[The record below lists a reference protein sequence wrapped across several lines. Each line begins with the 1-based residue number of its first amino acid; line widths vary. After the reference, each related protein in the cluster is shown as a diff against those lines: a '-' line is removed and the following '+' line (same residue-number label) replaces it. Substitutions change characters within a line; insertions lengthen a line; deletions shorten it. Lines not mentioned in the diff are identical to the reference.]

1 MDGHATED
9 RYIDRLTRAGESP
22 TVDCM
27 AGSQGTRSADGRR
40 RRRELF
46 SCLAR
51 AGRFRDEETAEHVER
66 MSRTSALIARELR
79 FDARERANLRI
90 ASSMHDIGK
99 IGIPDA
105 VLLKPGAL
113 NPEERAIIERHPEIG
128 YQILGGSLHPTM
140 RLAATIAL
148 THHERVDGRGYPRR
162 LRGDRIP
169 LAGRMAAVADV
180 FDALTHDRVYR
191 PALSLD
197 RALSILRDG
206 RGTQFDARVLEAFER
221 VLPEVVQV
229 QRRYPN
235 PVGQQPGVR
244 YLGEASRTRAPLR
257 DASA

>member
-1 MDGHATED
+1 
-9 RYIDRLTRAGESP
+9 
-22 TVDCM
+22 M
-27 AGSQGTRSADGRR
+27 AGSREARSPDGRR

-90 ASSMHDIGK
+90 ASAMHDIGK
-99 IGIPDA
+99 IGVPDA
-105 VLLKPGAL
+105 VLLKPAAL
-113 NPEERAIIERHPEIG
+113 NAEERAIIERHPEIG
-128 YQILGGSLHPTM
+128 YQILAGSRDPTM

-162 LRGDRIP
+162 LCGDRIP
-169 LAGRMAAVADV
+169 LSGRIAAVADV

-191 PALSLD
+191 PALSVDGACSL
-197 RALSILRDG
+197 LRDG
-206 RGTQFDARVLEAFER
+206 RGTQFDARVLDAFER
-221 VLPEVVQV
+221 VLPGVVEL

-235 PVGQQPGVR
+235 PVGHQPGIRYSIQGVVR
-244 YLGEASRTRAPLR
+244 
-257 DASA
+257 